1 MIQLITPSVYSG
13 YRQEMQ
19 DMHRQRYRVFKERL
33 GWNVQAPDDY
43 ERDQFDALDPLYVV
57 AIDEDDELV
66 GSWRFLPT
74 TGPYMLRDVFP
85 ELLGD
90 QPAPNDPGIW
100 EGSRFAV
107 ERSHAR
113 GQTLGSVSQVAGEIL
128 CAVVLTCMAHG
139 VRELLTVYDA
149 RMARLLP
156 RLGCPPTWQSHAIK
170 VGEGTAMAG
179 RFDMTL
185 ATLERIQ
192 IATRRRAPA
201 KRRESLQIF
210 VHEKDRKHVEEK
222 DEVSGESQ
230 HDHHRSEPY
239 RFTGRGF
246 ARADSP
252 PLLP

>member
-1 MIQLITPSVYSG
+1 
-13 YRQEMQ
+13 
-19 DMHRQRYRVFKERL
+19 MHRQRYRVFKERL
-33 GWNVQAPDDY
+33 GWNVQAPERF

-57 AIDEDDELV
+57 AIDENDDLV

-90 QPAPNDPGIW
+90 QPAPCDPQIW

-113 GQTLGSVSQVAGEIL
+113 GQSLSSVSQVAGEIL

-139 VRELLTVYDA
+139 VNELLTVYDA

-156 RLGCPPTWQSHAIK
+156 RLGCPPKWQSHAIN

-185 ATLERIQ
+185 ATLESIQ
-192 IATRRRAPA
+192 MATRRRTPA
-201 KRRESLQIF
+201 KRRDSLQFF
-210 VHEKDRKHVEEK
+210 VQEKDNKHVEEK
-222 DEVSGESQ
+222 NEVSGDDQFEPGQ
-230 HDHHRSEPY
+230 AEPY
-239 RFTGRGF
+239 RLAGGGF
-246 ARADSP
+246 ARADSS
-252 PLLP
+252 PLLPGG